1 MSNHIDI
8 GNQMP
13 YLWCMDGKW
22 QWVNR
27 GAGQRV
33 AQARKRA
40 KLTQKDLAG
49 LIQMSRASVA
59 NIEAGNQPIQI
70 QMIFELA
77 EHLHV
82 EPADLIPAVSET
94 GKLRDLSEIQA
105 LEDIKRKVAESL

>member
-1 MSNHIDI
+1 
-8 GNQMP
+8 
-13 YLWCMDGKW
+13 MDGKW
-22 QWVNR
+22 KWVNR

-40 KLTQKDLAG
+40 SMTQKDLASR
-49 LIQMSRASVA
+49 IQMSRASVA

-82 EPADLIPAVSET
+82 APLDLIPDISES
-94 GKLRDLSEIQA
+94 GARRDLSDVQ
-105 LEDIKRKVAESL
+105 LLDQIKRQVAQSS